1 MFVLQMPAQLNYMS
15 GMKLSKM
22 GEWLAHAKLCNKN
35 NFMDLHLNSSYCKN
49 VKVHYAIAKSHSG
62 NQKNDASQS
71 NFT

>member
-1 MFVLQMPAQLNYMS
+1 MQINAQFNYMS
-15 GMKLSKM
+15 GMKLTKM

-35 NFMDLHLNSSYCKN
+35 NFMDLHLNPSYSKN
-49 VKVHYAIAKSHSG
+49 IKVHLTIAKSLSG